1 MLGNLTGRTFQ
12 RALIVNRRK
21 TACSIKFCKRVTT
34 FRSIHNS
41 VPRTF
46 SNSPN
51 DSTNN
56 NSSPLKPVT
65 DNNNNNKSNLSSSN
79 SSKET
84 PTSTSNH
91 EETESRQTEES
102 TSQPP
107 ENKTAENVG
116 EYLLRSPRKLRTSL
130 PKLRSRLRKPI
141 SPYKPVIPPLFLK
154 ENYLSFKDNTNT
166 FELISYPLDDGIR
179 DEILFSA
186 RANLLPIP
194 KGDTVPARRGH
205 LLLNCPIEGASFYL
219 DSIVK
224 SVAASL
230 HADLLTFDRQ
240 DLMELTANM
249 FSRKGNV
256 TPWPLFPELKGFNP
270 YIAASPYST
279 TSSFSS
285 DDELEDD
292 VFIDEEEGFE
302 SSPSISRNS
311 NYENKPLVDNFQ
323 YNSSQANG
331 SLRAEMK
338 VILDKV
344 ERFFEALVTASPSSS
359 SNSSSSS
366 PKIIY
371 FRDIGDLVPSTF
383 GTALINGLVEA
394 VQNQR
399 YLGDRIMIIAGYSP
413 SLFAMDKKSVANT
426 NVPSHEI
433 QWVSIDIFP
442 NSALLAA
449 FTHIAIPPPSSIER
463 AQMLQKMIAKDKN
476 VAIRHINV
484 RTLKAMCGSKGA
496 YFKNNSIKELSNLLT
511 PLEGIDNDVWGFER
525 IHRLVMNSIGIAL
538 SSQNI
543 SISHDPVYLD
553 VEHLIQASNTLKANQ
568 KLRKDFVESATTN
581 NDAIS
586 KGPEK
591 LVSIVGIG
599 DGKINLTNRKNL
611 RKEDLDKYE
620 KKLLN
625 CVVDSENITVGFSDI
640 HVAQSTV
647 QTLQT
652 LITLPLMRPQSFSYG
667 VLSKHFISGVLL
679 FGPPGTGKTML
690 AKAVAKESGSTVIDI
705 KSSDVYD
712 MYVGEGEKNVRAI
725 FSLARKLSPC
735 VIFLDELDAIFGSRR
750 SDIHNGA
757 HREIINQFMAE
768 WDGLTSRNEG
778 VLIMGATNRPF
789 DLDDAIL
796 RRMPRRILVD
806 LPTEKDR
813 EQILN
818 LHLRD
823 EKIDS
828 SVSLEYFAKITKLYS
843 GSDLKNLCI
852 SAALAS
858 VREDAEIEKTKANS
872 ESDKNH
878 SNDVSNDNS
887 EQLPQVRIL
896 KQHHFQ
902 TALKQVTP
910 SCSEDMSSLTEL
922 RKWDGMYGDGAW
934 NRKKRVKGIGFDGDA
949 VLPSYKSQ
957 EL

>member
-1 MLGNLTGRTFQ
+1 MLGSLTGRTFQ
-12 RALIVNRRK
+12 CALIVNRQK
-21 TACSIKFCKRVTT
+21 TACSIKFFKRITRITT
-34 FRSIHNS
+34 I
-41 VPRTF
+41 PRTF
-46 SNSPN
+46 STSPN
-51 DSTNN
+51 DLPNN
-56 NSSPLKPVT
+56 SSSPLKPVK
-65 DNNNNNKSNLSSSN
+65 DNNISSFSSSN
-79 SSKET
+79 AKEI
-84 PTSTSNH
+84 PVSASNH
-91 EETESRQTEES
+91 DEAENRQQVEES
-102 TSQPP
+102 ITQLS
-107 ENKTAENVG
+107 ETGAENVG
-116 EYLLRSPRKLRTSL
+116 EYLLRSPRKLRTAF
-130 PKLRSRLRKPI
+130 PKLRSRLRKTI

-154 ENYLSFKDNTNT
+154 ENYLSFKDNNNS
-166 FELISYPLDDGIR
+166 FESLPYPLDNGIR

-194 KGDTVPARRGH
+194 KSNTVPTRRGH
-205 LLLNCPIEGASFYL
+205 LLLNCPMEGASFYL

-224 SVAASL
+224 SIAASL
-230 HADLLTFDRQ
+230 RADLLIFDRQ

-256 TPWPLFPELKGFNP
+256 TPWPLFSELKGFNP

-279 TSSFSS
+279 ASSFSS
-285 DDELEDD
+285 DNELEDD
-292 VFIDEEEGFE
+292 VFMEEEE
-302 SSPSISRNS
+302 
-311 NYENKPLVDNFQ
+311 
-323 YNSSQANG
+323 ANG

-338 VILDKV
+338 EILDKIDQ
-344 ERFFEALVTASPSSS
+344 FFETLVSASPPSSS
-359 SNSSSSS
+359 NSSSS

-371 FRDIGDLVPSTF
+371 FRDVGDLVPTTF
-383 GTALINGLVEA
+383 CTALINGLVEA

-399 YLGDRIMIIAGYSP
+399 HLGKQIMIIAGYSP
-413 SLFAMDKKSVANT
+413 SLLAMDKKSMINS

-433 QWVSIDIFP
+433 QWVSIETFP
-442 NSALLAA
+442 NPAMLAA
-449 FTHIAIPPPSSIER
+449 FTHITILPPFSSEQ
-463 AQMLQKMIAKDKN
+463 AQNLQKMIAHDKN
-476 VAIRHINV
+476 IAIRHINV
-484 RTLKAMCGSKGA
+484 RTLKAICASKGA
-496 YFKNNSIKELSNLLT
+496 YFKTDNIKELANLFT

-525 IHRLVMNSIGIAL
+525 VHHLVINSIGIAL
-538 SSQNI
+538 SNQNI
-543 SISHDPVYLD
+543 SPSNDSIYLD
-553 VEHLIQASNTLKANQ
+553 VEHFIQASNILKTNQ

-581 NDAIS
+581 NNSMS
-586 KGPEK
+586 KCPEK
-591 LVSIVGIG
+591 LVSIEGIG
-599 DGKINLTNRKNL
+599 DGKINLMNRKNL

-620 KKLLN
+620 KKLLT
-625 CVVDSENITVGFSDI
+625 CVVDPENILVGFSDI
-640 HVAQSTV
+640 HVAQSIV

-735 VIFLDELDAIFGSRR
+735 VIFLDELDAIFGSRH

-757 HREIINQFMAE
+757 HREIINQFMTE
-768 WDGLTSRNEG
+768 WDGLTSRNDG

-806 LPTEKDR
+806 LPNEKDR

-823 EKIDS
+823 EKLDS
-828 SVSLEYFAKITKLYS
+828 LISLNHLAKSTKFYS

-852 SAALAS
+852 SAALAA
-858 VREDAEIEKTKANS
+858 VREDAESEKARVINNVNKI
-872 ESDKNH
+872 DKN
-878 SNDVSNDNS
+878 NDDLKKNNT
-887 EQLPQVRIL
+887 EQSLHVRVL
-896 KQHHFQ
+896 KEHHFQ
-902 TALKQVTP
+902 VALKQVTP
-910 SCSEDMSSLTEL
+910 SCSEDMSSLIEL

-934 NRKKRVKGIGFDGDA
+934 NRKKRVKGIGFNDT
-949 VLPSYKSQ
+949 VNISYKNQ